1 MKIERSKKPKF
12 PGMITWINSKVAILL
27 GNIEDES
34 LKKMDSYNEEK
45 ISYDEQVMQSRFE
58 DELEEDRV
66 NTRAKQDEW
75 DVTYYEVQRDM
86 EELDNAEESSKY
98 ESKIRRRIVKL
109 KKSMQESGYIDVQ
122 EKISDLQTRFLEH
135 VGRK

>member
-12 PGMITWINSKVAILL
+12 PGMITWIKSKVAILL

-86 EELDNAEESSKY
+86 EKLDNAEESSMY

-122 EKISDLQTRFLEH
+122 EKLSDLQTRFLEH

>member
-12 PGMITWINSKVAILL
+12 PGMITWIKSKVAILL

-86 EELDNAEESSKY
+86 EKLDNTEESSKY

-122 EKISDLQTRFLEH
+122 EKLSDLQTRFLEH

>member
-45 ISYDEQVMQSRFE
+45 ISYDEQVMQSLFE
-58 DELEEDRV
+58 EELEEDRV

-86 EELDNAEESSKY
+86 EKLDNAEESSKY

-122 EKISDLQTRFLEH
+122 EKISDLQTRFLEY